1 MGFDYNLGLYPSCW
15 CDFCSLFPFF
25 PFPRSQ
31 GVWPWSNRFTLL
43 LWLLSSFITC
53 CETLNGCNYDYRLI
67 LVTTKALTPPPFVAW
82 CCVCCFSGLIVPF
95 THLFFFALTF
105 KVLDPQRRLA
115 AKHLLLHFHGSRP
128 ELKAEAFT
136 PAKEWEILLSFI
148 LINDSYLG
156 ARETR

>member
-31 GVWPWSNRFTLL
+31 GVWRWSNRFTLL

-95 THLFFFALTF
+95 THLFFFFFLPSPSKFLIHRDASLLNTCFCTF
-105 KVLDPQRRLA
+105 TVLDPSWKL
-115 AKHLLLHFHGSRP
+115 KTLHLPRSERYCWVLFL
-128 ELKAEAFT
+128 
-136 PAKEWEILLSFI
+136 
-148 LINDSYLG
+148 
-156 ARETR
+156 